1 MITNKILVYNASV
14 GLMEEKEYP
23 FTLPSVDILKQSK
36 KSEID
41 NACNNEILNGTEF
54 GFLSS
59 LGYYVYD
66 AKEDLGNYQVAL
78 AAMQAQGMTQ
88 RTIKVKD
95 PIDPYKIVSEAQLKT
110 IIGELSIQGDNLFLK
125 KFNLKNQAD
134 AITQADYEAA
144 YNNGVSA
151 ALVNLDLANALP
163 ETTDEE
169 KSIKAVAIT
178 NATEVLNSVK
188 LKTDYL
194 FENINW

>member
-1 MITNKILVYNASV
+1 MTTNKILVYNASV

-78 AAMQAQGMTQ
+78 AAMQAQGITQ

-95 PIDPYKIVSEAQLKT
+95 PLDPYKIVSEAQLKT
-110 IIGELSIQGDNLFLK
+110 IVGELSIQGDNLFLK
-125 KFNLKNQAD
+125 KFDLKNQAD

-144 YNNGVSA
+144 YNTGVSA
-151 ALVNLDLANALP
+151 AQANLDSANALP
-163 ETTDEE
+163 ETTDAE
-169 KSIKAVAIT
+169 KAAKLVAVTDATKALEVA
-178 NATEVLNSVK
+178 K